1 MLKKFRSIDD
11 DDDMADYHE
20 YGSEARTQESE
31 HGLRHCPHARKG
43 NPLSDLPTFKMT
55 VLCTTYSL
63 VLHFI
68 VEIWRVTVATATQ
81 IFRQLER

>member
-43 NPLSDLPTFKMT
+43 NPTFR
-55 VLCTTYSL
+55 LTYFQNDGIMYYILFS
-63 VLHFI
+63 
-68 VEIWRVTVATATQ
+68 TAPRPQ
-81 IFRQLER
+81 FSYFRTPKS